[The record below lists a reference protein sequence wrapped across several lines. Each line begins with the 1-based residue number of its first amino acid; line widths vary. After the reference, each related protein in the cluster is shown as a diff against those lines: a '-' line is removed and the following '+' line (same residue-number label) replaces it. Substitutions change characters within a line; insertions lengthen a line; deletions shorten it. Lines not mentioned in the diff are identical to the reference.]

1 MLRSEVPT
9 LAPSQVLTLIT
20 STPSL
25 VPSLQEVPTHSP
37 TTNRPAS
44 NSITAA
50 PTQRIE
56 KNIQSRASFAN
67 AWWAFV
73 AVPVL
78 AALCMARW
86 CLSKSPKKSTNISV
100 QNTDPVADAGISAKQ
115 SYQVTNL
122 PFEVEVEDLPFDVE
136 VEDIDPPFCVLG
148 DVETE
153 DQAEAASVPAGVPR
167 VSHL

>member
-9 LAPSQVLTLIT
+9 FSSSQVPTLTT

-25 VPSLQEVPTHSP
+25 APSLQEVPTRSP

-50 PTQRIE
+50 PTHRIE
-56 KNIQSRASFAN
+56 NTTQSRASFAN

-73 AVPVL
+73 AVPVF
-78 AALCMARW
+78 AALCIARW
-86 CLSKSPKKSTNISV
+86 FLSKSPKKTTNASV
-100 QNTDPVADAGISAKQ
+100 QNTNPVADAVISKQ
-115 SYQVTNL
+115 PYQVSKL

-153 DQAEAASVPAGVPR
+153 DLAETAGIPVGAPR
-167 VSHL
+167 ISHL